1 MFNRGALLKDTGRFR
16 RLDADFRFILSE
28 IKRDSRVTSLLRI
41 SNIRSLVTSL
51 LDQVGRCQKSLFE
64 FLEVH
69 KSAFTNFF
77 VVLLNVLA
85 GIDNLNFQDKRSKFA
100 RFYFLGDEDLLDIV
114 GQAANRPSVIQ
125 PHLKKLFAGIHS
137 VLFSNDQRHIVAIS
151 SLEGERVE
159 LKTPVSVT
167 SDEVEIWLNRLVV
180 ETRSTLQVML
190 CDCVQERQRDAA
202 DLSRFP
208 TQILCLAEAIVFT
221 ERCEKAI
228 TSSGGLSKLKNDYQN
243 QLATYTSAPLL
254 QSSGSDEQGV
264 IVLKLQALIMDIIH
278 YIDVIQ
284 QVVDAQCRS
293 PTDWA
298 WQKQL
303 R

>member
-1 MFNRGALLKDTGRFR
+1 M
-16 RLDADFRFILSE
+16 
-28 IKRDSRVTSLLRI
+28 
-41 SNIRSLVTSL
+41 
-51 LDQVGRCQKSLFE
+51 
-64 FLEVH
+64 
-69 KSAFTNFF
+69 
-77 VVLLNVLA
+77 
-85 GIDNLNFQDKRSKFA
+85 
-100 RFYFLGDEDLLDIV
+100 DIV
-114 GQAANRPSVIQ
+114 GQAATRPAVVQ

-137 VLFSNDQRHIVAIS
+137 VLFSNDQRQIVAIS

-159 LKTPVSVT
+159 LKTSVPVHSE
-167 SDEVEIWLNRLVV
+167 EVEIWLNRLVL
-180 ETRSTLQVML
+180 ETRSTLQAML
-190 CDCVQERQRDAA
+190 CECVQERQRDAA

-228 TSSGGLSKLKNDYQN
+228 TLSGGLNKLKNDYQN
-243 QLATYTSAPLL
+243 QLASYTSAPLL

-284 QVVDAQCRS
+284 QVSEAHCQS
-293 PTDWA
+293 PKDWA

>member
-1 MFNRGALLKDTGRFR
+1 ML
-16 RLDADFRFILSE
+16 
-28 IKRDSRVTSLLRI
+28 
-41 SNIRSLVTSL
+41 
-51 LDQVGRCQKSLFE
+51 
-64 FLEVH
+64 
-69 KSAFTNFF
+69 
-77 VVLLNVLA
+77 
-85 GIDNLNFQDKRSKFA
+85 QDKRSKFA

-114 GQAANRPSVIQ
+114 GQAATRPSVVQ

-137 VLFSNDQRHIVAIS
+137 VLFSNDHRHIVAIA

-159 LKTPVSVT
+159 LKTPISVA
-167 SDEVEIWLNRLVV
+167 SEEVEIWLNRLVN

-190 CDCVQERQRDAA
+190 RGCVQERQRDAV

-228 TSSGGLSKLKNDYQN
+228 VSGGLPKLKSDYQN
-243 QLATYTSAPLL
+243 QLASYTRAPLL

-284 QVVDAQCRS
+284 QIIDARCQS
-293 PTDWA
+293 PADWT

>member
-1 MFNRGALLKDTGRFR
+1 M
-16 RLDADFRFILSE
+16 
-28 IKRDSRVTSLLRI
+28 
-41 SNIRSLVTSL
+41 
-51 LDQVGRCQKSLFE
+51 
-64 FLEVH
+64 
-69 KSAFTNFF
+69 
-77 VVLLNVLA
+77 
-85 GIDNLNFQDKRSKFA
+85 
-100 RFYFLGDEDLLDIV
+100 GDEDLLDIV
-114 GQAANRPSVIQ
+114 GQAATRPGVVQ

-137 VLFSNDQRHIVAIS
+137 VLFSNDQRHIVAVA

-159 LKTPVSVT
+159 LKSPISVS
-167 SDEVEIWLNRLVV
+167 SEEVEIWLNRLVT
-180 ETRSTLQVML
+180 ETRNTLQSML
-190 CDCVQERQRDAA
+190 RDCVQERQRDAA

-228 TSSGGLSKLKNDYQN
+228 SSGGLSKLKSDYQN
-243 QLATYTSAPLL
+243 QLASYTSAPLL

-284 QVVDAQCRS
+284 QVNDARCRS

-303 R
+303 RYSF